1 MLLIILIAIVLGGLG
16 SFLLGRLTK
25 LRTGVIAILVG
36 LLFAVAQILGY
47 AVGVYDES
55 TFLVGLII
63 AVLMGLEAFGVAI
76 LVRKRKRPINE
87 PLLESQS

>member
-63 AVLMGLEAFGVAI
+63 AALMGLEAFGVAI
-76 LVRKRKRPINE
+76 LVRKRKQPINE
-87 PLLESQS
+87 PPLESQS

>member
-47 AVGVYDES
+47 AVGVYDKS

-87 PLLESQS
+87 PPLESQS